1 MEPLRTARG
10 EAAARR
16 AATEAAK
23 GSTDHLDLDQSG
35 DLGRSSRG
43 PLYFIALPV
52 AWIFNC
58 TYHVFLGRLYQWFKL
73 GLPIAQKN
81 GRLFLNGLRPYSWS
95 TKITMVNFLVLCS
108 TWYMFIDQLRLAF
121 FPPTTDY
128 TLAIVDL

>member
-10 EAAARR
+10 EAAARF

-35 DLGRSSRG
+35 DLVRSSRG
-43 PLYFIALPV
+43 SLYFITLPF

-58 TYHVFLGRLYQWFKL
+58 TYHIFLGRLYQWFEL
-73 GLPIAQKN
+73 GLLIAQKN
-81 GRLFLNGLRPYSWS
+81 GRLFLNGMMPYSWS

-108 TWYMFIDQLRLAF
+108 IWYMFIDQVRLAF
-121 FPPTTDY
+121 FPSTADH